1 MTGPHSPDTAV
12 PPLCAVMNST
22 MDTGDF
28 TRFLTLLKRF
38 PERLA
43 DARPVVA
50 ESVDHQPRNKRA
62 GDPLHEVETR
72 YVDASG
78 TTIATVC
85 IRDDADRL
93 PEIHH
98 VLHASDEGHRSG
110 VFTRQLSTYEPAKWR
125 HGTDTATM
133 IADVDRLTRSVDASH
148 ARAISRIFKSG
159 RDMEGIDG
167 RNDASIRTV
176 ARFLQAYAPAPLIP
190 RRSSYRL
197 RAGDHGDVCVE
208 MIRTGTRTGYNDI
221 LSQAGKAALADVVS
235 PQWYMHVGFAGIPRY
250 GLQRYAGT
258 FFLDDAPGDEI
269 EALRAFAD
277 VPECPDDPFTPEGRT
292 MLLAAST

>member
-1 MTGPHSPDTAV
+1 
-12 PPLCAVMNST
+12 

-28 TRFLTLLKRF
+28 TRFLTLLQRF

-43 DARPVVA
+43 GTHPVVA
-50 ESVDHQPRNKRA
+50 ESLDHQPRNKRA

-72 YVDASG
+72 YVDAAG
-78 TTIATVC
+78 RTVATVC
-85 IRDDADRL
+85 IREDADHL
-93 PEIHH
+93 SEVHH
-98 VLHASDEGHRSG
+98 VLHASDGGHRSG
-110 VFTRQLSTYEPAKWR
+110 VFTRQLSTYEPTRWK

-133 IADVDRLTRSVDASH
+133 LADVDRLARSVDASH
-148 ARAISRIFKSG
+148 RNAVSRIFKSG

-167 RNDASIRTV
+167 RNDVAIRTV

-208 MIRTGTRTGYNDI
+208 MVRTGVRTTYNDI

-235 PQWYMHVGFAGIPRY
+235 PQWYMHVAFAGTARY

-277 VPECPDDPFTPEGRT
+277 VPACPDDPFTPEGRR